1 MTLEEKNTED
11 KIFSAAQE
19 VFIEK
24 GFDGTRM
31 QDISEKAGLNKALLH
46 YYYRTKEKLFNMIFD
61 RIMGDFF
68 GQVMAM
74 IQSDTPLF
82 EKIEFFVSTYLDV
95 IMKNPHIPGFIINEL
110 NRNPQR
116 LVSIFESTPIAKENA
131 FGKFAKAIQDEIEKG
146 TIEPITP
153 EQLITNII
161 ALSIFPI
168 IARPILECVVFKNDK
183 VQYNKFLESRKKE
196 VSKFVINS
204 IRKR

>member
-1 MTLEEKNTED
+1 MTQEEKNTED
-11 KIFSAAQE
+11 KIYSAAQE

-68 GQVMAM
+68 GQVMKTM
-74 IQSDTPLF
+74 QSDMPLF
-82 EKIEFFVSTYLDV
+82 EKIEFFVSAYLNV

-116 LVSIFESTPIAKENA
+116 LVSIFE
-131 FGKFAKAIQDEIEKG
+131 QW
-146 TIEPITP
+146 
-153 EQLITNII
+153 
-161 ALSIFPI
+161 
-168 IARPILECVVFKNDK
+168 ND
-183 VQYNKFLESRKKE
+183 F
-196 VSKFVINS
+196 
-204 IRKR
+204 

>member
-1 MTLEEKNTED
+1 MTQEEKNTED

-68 GQVMAM
+68 GQVMDM

-82 EKIEFFVSTYLDV
+82 EKIEFFVSSYLNV

-131 FGKFAKAIQDEIEKG
+131 FGKFAKSIQDEIEKG

-196 VSKFVINS
+196 VAKFVINS